1 MPNEFEI
8 QEDTEKFG
16 KRYVRIYDKVNKVP
30 FENYFKL
37 VASEAQIKARFKEHV
52 KEYRKEMVISK
63 SKLDFTNFEQ
73 EIGQP

>member
-8 QEDTEKFG
+8 QEDIEKFG
-16 KRYVRIYDKVNKVP
+16 KRYVRIYDKVNNMS

-37 VASEAQIKARFKEHV
+37 ITSDANIKSRFKDQV
-52 KEYRKEMVISK
+52 KEYRKEVAKAK

>member
-1 MPNEFEI
+1 MANEFEI

-16 KRYVRIYDKVNKVP
+16 KRYVRIYDKANKMP

-37 VASEAQIKARFKEHV
+37 VTSDADIKSRFKYQIN
-52 KEYRKEMVISK
+52 EYRKEVAKSK

>member
-1 MPNEFEI
+1 MANEFEI

-16 KRYVRIYDKVNKVP
+16 KRYVRIYDKVNKMP

-37 VASEAQIKARFKEHV
+37 VTSETQIKARFKEQV
-52 KEYRKEMVISK
+52 KEYRKEVAISK

-73 EIGQP
+73 EIRQP

>member
-1 MPNEFEI
+1 MANEFEI

-16 KRYVRIYDKVNKVP
+16 KRYIRIYDKVNKMP

-37 VASEAQIKARFKEHV
+37 ITSGAQIKERFKEQV
-52 KEYRKEMVISK
+52 RERRKEVAISK